1 MAAQYGR
8 AMAEAS
14 PQQQAVLQQTRDRFL
29 GYRDRCPNN
38 SCIGDAYVGRM
49 REIRDIMEGR
59 WKRPIVVDNSSPS
72 PSRRTP
78 QDP

>member
-1 MAAQYGR
+1 MAAQFGR

-14 PQQQAVLQQTRDRFL
+14 PQQQAVLQQTRNRFL

-59 WKRPIVVDNSSPS
+59 WK
-72 PSRRTP
+72 P
-78 QDP
+78 Q